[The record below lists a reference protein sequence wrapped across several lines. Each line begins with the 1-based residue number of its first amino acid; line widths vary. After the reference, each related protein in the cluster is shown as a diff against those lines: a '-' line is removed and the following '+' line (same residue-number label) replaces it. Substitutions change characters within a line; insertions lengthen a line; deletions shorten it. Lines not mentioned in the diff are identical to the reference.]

1 MSFFSSIGCD
11 FSRFST
17 AIGAYPPLCERS
29 LWRLDPQAI
38 FLNHGSYGATPK
50 MVLQAQNAWRER
62 LEAQPVQFMAEV
74 LPQALRAAA
83 AQLADF
89 VGAKSENLVFVE
101 NATNGVNAV
110 LRSLQFQPGDDIAC
124 TNHTYEAVRQA
135 LRFIAARSG
144 ARVVEAQVPFPIGG
158 PEQVIAAF
166 AAILTPQ
173 TRLAVLDHITSP
185 TALIYPLSEL
195 IRLCR
200 ERGIP
205 VLVDGAHAP
214 GTLPLELENLGAD
227 WYTGNAH
234 KWLFA
239 PKGCAFLWVAP
250 HQQAYTHPTVIS
262 HGFGQGFLAEF
273 DWVGTRDPSS
283 WLAISAALEFIQELG
298 IDAIRQYNHALMMQA
313 RQLLLDR
320 LAGIPPAP
328 ENMLGFMATLP
339 LPPFWQQWMPDLPLP
354 IRARRLHDHLW
365 HTHCIEVPIIPFAR
379 KLWVRISAQLYNHL
393 AEYEQLAQVLE
404 QQSGSFAV

>member
-1 MSFFSSIGCD
+1 MSFSSSIGFD
-11 FSRFST
+11 FSRFGT
-17 AIGAYPPLCERS
+17 ALRPL
-29 LWRLDPQAI
+29 WGLDPQAI

-50 MVLQAQNAWRER
+50 TVLQAQSAWRER
-62 LEAQPVQFMAEV
+62 LEAQPVKFMGEV

-83 AQLADF
+83 AELAHF
-89 VGAKSENLVFVE
+89 VGAEPENLVFVE
-101 NATNGVNAV
+101 NATSGVNAV
-110 LRSLQFQPGDDIAC
+110 LRSLNFQPGDEIAC
-124 TNHTYEAVRQA
+124 TNQGYGAVQQA
-135 LRFIAARSG
+135 IQWVCGKMGSLP
-144 ARVVEAQVPFPIGG
+144 VEAQIPFPIAG
-158 PEQVIAAF
+158 PEQIIAAF
-166 AAILTPQ
+166 EAILTPQ

-185 TALIYPLSEL
+185 TALIYPLPEL

-250 HQQAYTHPTVIS
+250 HQQAQTHPTVIS

-273 DWVGTRDPSS
+273 DWVGTRDPSA
-283 WLAISAALEFIQELG
+283 WLAISAALEFIQGLG
-298 IDAIRQYNHALMMQA
+298 IDPIRQHNHTLMMQA

-320 LAGIPPAP
+320 LEGIPPAP

-339 LPPFWQQWMPDLPLP
+339 LPTFWQQWMLDLPLP
-354 IRARRLHDHLW
+354 IRARQLHDDLW
-365 HTHCIEVPIIPFAR
+365 HTHRIEVPIIPFAGQ
-379 KLWVRISAQLYNHL
+379 LWVRISAQLYNHL

-404 QQSGSFAV
+404 RRPGNFAV

>member
-1 MSFFSSIGCD
+1 MSFSIGFDC
-11 FSRFST
+11 SKLGT
-17 AIGAYPPLCERS
+17 AISADPPLCERS
-29 LWRLDPQAI
+29 LWGLDPQVI

-50 MVLQAQNAWRER
+50 RVLQAQNAWRER
-62 LEAQPVQFMAEV
+62 LEAQPVQFMGEV

-83 AQLADF
+83 AKLADF
-89 VGAKSENLVFVE
+89 VGAKPENLVFVE
-101 NATNGVNAV
+101 NATSGVNAV
-110 LRSLQFQPGDDIAC
+110 LRSLQFQPGDEIAC
-124 TNHTYEAVRQA
+124 TNHAYEAVRQA
-135 LRFIAARSG
+135 LQFIATRSG
-144 ARVVEAQVPFPIGG
+144 ARVVEAQVPFPITG

-166 AAILTPQ
+166 AAILTPK

-185 TALIYPLSEL
+185 TALIYPLPEL
-195 IRLCR
+195 MGLCR

-250 HQQAYTHPTVIS
+250 HQQTYTHPTVIS
-262 HGFGQGFLAEF
+262 YGFGQGFLAEF
-273 DWVGTRDPSS
+273 DWVGTRDPSA

-298 IDAIRQYNHALMMQA
+298 IDSMRRYNHTLMMQA

-339 LPPFWQQWMPDLPLP
+339 LPPLWQQWRLDLPLP
-354 IRARRLHDHLW
+354 IRARRLHDYLW
-365 HTHCIEVPIIPFAR
+365 HTHRIEVPIIPFAGQ
-379 KLWVRISAQLYNHL
+379 LWVRISAQLYNHL
-393 AEYEQLAQVLE
+393 AEYEQLALALQRLPDDP
-404 QQSGSFAV
+404 AV